1 MDNQISN
8 GGNKKVRVG
17 INGLG
22 RIGRAFLKLAIKNPN
37 IQIVGANDL
46 GDLENIAYLLKY
58 DSAYGKFAGTI
69 ATGDG
74 VLIVDNQEIKFFQ
87 EKDPAQLP
95 WGDLQV
101 DVVVESTGVFETF
114 AKAKAHLDAGA
125 RKVVISAPVKD
136 EPVAGIPGGTHLIN
150 INDENLSDKVIT
162 SNGSC
167 TTNCAAPVIKILDEA
182 IGVEKA
188 LLNTTHGYTATQKLV
203 DVADAKDWRR
213 GRAGAINLIPSST
226 GAAIA
231 VGQVIPSMQG
241 KFDGIAVRV
250 PVITGSMID
259 ITFIAKKN
267 TSVEEVNSALEKAAS
282 DPKWQ
287 STFTATKEALVSS
300 DILGSPFASI
310 ADLSYTKVVGGN
322 LVKVMAWYDNEA
334 GYTNTLVEH
343 VIKLGQ

>member
-1 MDNQISN
+1 M
-8 GGNKKVRVG
+8 KKVRVG
-17 INGLG
+17 INGFG
-22 RIGRAFLKLAIKNPN
+22 RIGRAFCRLGIKNPDLE
-37 IQIVGANDL
+37 IVAINDL
-46 GDLENIAYLLKY
+46 GDIDNLAYLLKY
-58 DSAYGKFAGTI
+58 DSAYGKFADTVEVK
-69 ATGDG
+69 DG
-74 VLIVDNQEIKFFQ
+74 SLVVDGKVIKFLQ

-101 DVVVESTGVFETF
+101 DVVVESTGVFETY
-114 AKAKAHLDAGA
+114 AKAKSHLDGGA

-136 EPVAGIPGGTHLIN
+136 EPIPGIPGGTFLLN
-150 INDENLSDKVIT
+150 INEEGLGDQVIT

-182 IGVEKA
+182 VGVDKA

-213 GRAGAINLIPSST
+213 GRAGAVNLIPSTT

-231 VGQVIPSMQG
+231 VGQVIPSMKG

-259 ITFIAKKN
+259 ITFISKKN
-267 TSVEEVNSALEKAAS
+267 TTVEEVNSALEKASLDA
-282 DPKWQ
+282 KWQ
-287 STFTATKEALVSS
+287 RTFSVTKEALVSS

-334 GYTNTLVEH
+334 GYTHTLVQH
-343 VIKLGQ
+343 VLKLGQ

>member
-1 MDNQISN
+1 MA
-8 GGNKKVRVG
+8 GKVRVG

-22 RIGRAFLKLAIKNPN
+22 RIGRAFCRLAIKNPN
-37 IQIVGANDL
+37 IEIVAANDL
-46 GDLENIAYLLKY
+46 GDLGNIAYLLKY
-58 DSAYGKFAGTI
+58 DSAYGKFPGTVET
-69 ATGDG
+69 ADG
-74 VLIVDNQEIKFFQ
+74 FLIVDGQKIKFTQ
-87 EKDPAQLP
+87 EKDPANLP
-95 WGDLQV
+95 WGAMMV
-101 DVVVESTGVFETF
+101 DVVVESTGVFETY

-136 EPVAGIPGGTHLIN
+136 EPLPGIPGGTFLIN
-150 INDENLSDKVIT
+150 INDEKLGDQVMT

-167 TTNCAAPVIKILDEA
+167 TTNCAAPVMKILDGA
-182 IGVEKA
+182 IGIEKA

-213 GRAGAINLIPSST
+213 GRAGAINLIPSTT
-226 GAAIA
+226 GAAVA

-259 ITFIAKKN
+259 VTFIAKKN
-267 TSVEEVNSALEKAAS
+267 TTVEEVNSALEKAAA
-282 DPKWQ
+282 DPNWAK
-287 STFTATKEALVSS
+287 TFAVTKEALVSS

-322 LVKVMAWYDNEA
+322 LVKVMSWYDNEA
-334 GYTNTLVEH
+334 GYTNTLVQH
-343 VIKLGQ
+343 VLKLGQ

>member
-1 MDNQISN
+1 MAR
-8 GGNKKVRVG
+8 KVRVG

-22 RIGRAFLKLAIKNPN
+22 RIGRAFLRLAIKNPE
-37 IQIVGANDL
+37 IQIVGVNDL
-46 GDLENIAYLLKY
+46 GDLDNIAYLLKY
-58 DSAYGKFAGTI
+58 DSAYGKFNGTI
-69 ATGDG
+69 ETGEG
-74 VLIVDNQEIKFFQ
+74 ELLVDDQKIKFLQ

-95 WGDLQV
+95 WSELMV

-136 EPVAGIPGGTHLIN
+136 ELPAGVPGGTFLIN
-150 INDENLSDKVIT
+150 INDEKLGEQVMT

-182 IGVEKA
+182 IGVDKA
-188 LLNTTHGYTATQKLV
+188 LLNTIHGYTATQKLV

-213 GRAGAINLIPSST
+213 GRAGAVNLIPSTT
-226 GAAIA
+226 GAAVA
-231 VGQVIPSMQG
+231 VGQVIPVMKG

-259 ITFIAKKN
+259 ITFVAKKY
-267 TSVEEVNSALEKAAS
+267 TTVEEVNSALEKAGA
-282 DPKWQ
+282 DPKWAK
-287 STFTATKEALVSS
+287 TFSATKEALVSS

-310 ADLSYTKVVGGN
+310 ADLSYTKVVGGD

-334 GYTNTLVEH
+334 GYTNTLMQH

>member
-1 MDNQISN
+1 MT
-8 GGNKKVRVG
+8 KVRVG

-22 RIGRAFLKLAIKNPN
+22 RIGRAFLRLAVKNPE
-37 IQIVGANDL
+37 IQIVGVNDL
-46 GDLENIAYLLKY
+46 GDLSNIAYLLKY
-58 DSAYGKFAGTI
+58 DSAYGKFDGTI
-69 ATGDG
+69 EVKDQS
-74 VLIVDNQEIKFFQ
+74 LIVDGQTIKFIQ

-95 WGDLQV
+95 WSELMV

-136 EPVAGIPGGTHLIN
+136 EPPAGVPGGTFLIN
-150 INDENLSDKVIT
+150 INDEKLGEQVMT

-182 IGVEKA
+182 IGVDKA
-188 LLNTTHGYTATQKLV
+188 LLNTIHGYTATQKLV

-213 GRAGAINLIPSST
+213 GRAGAVNLIPSTT
-226 GAAIA
+226 GAAVA
-231 VGQVIPSMQG
+231 VGQVIPVMKG

-267 TSVEEVNSALEKAAS
+267 TTVEEVNAVLAKVAADS
-282 DPKWQ
+282 KWAK
-287 STFTATKEALVSS
+287 TFAVTKEALVSS
-300 DILGSPFASI
+300 DILGSPYASI
-310 ADLSYTKVVGGN
+310 ADLSYTKVVGGD

-343 VIKLGQ
+343 VLKLGQ

>member
-1 MDNQISN
+1 MR
-8 GGNKKVRVG
+8 KVKVA
-17 INGLG
+17 INGFG
-22 RIGRAFLKLAIKNPN
+22 RIGRAFCRQAIKNPN
-37 IQIVGANDL
+37 VEIVAINDL
-46 GDLENIAYLLKY
+46 GDLDNLAYLLKY
-58 DSAYGKFAGTI
+58 DSAYGKFPGTI
-69 ATGDG
+69 TSEVGLMVIDG
-74 VLIVDNQEIKFFQ
+74 QKIKFVQ

-95 WGDLQV
+95 WGELMV
-101 DVVVESTGVFETF
+101 DVVVESTGVFETY

-136 EPVAGIPGGTHLIN
+136 EPLSGIPGGTFLIN
-150 INDENLSDKVIT
+150 INDEKLEEQVMT

-213 GRAGAINLIPSST
+213 GRAGAVNLIPSTT
-226 GAAIA
+226 GAAIV

-267 TSVEEVNSALEKAAS
+267 TTVEEVNAALEKAAA
-282 DPKWQ
+282 DAKWAK
-287 STFTATKEALVSS
+287 TFSVTKEALVSS

-322 LVKVMAWYDNEA
+322 LVKVMSWYDNEA
-334 GYTNTLVEH
+334 GYTTTLVEH
-343 VIKLGQ
+343 VIRLGQ

>member
-1 MDNQISN
+1 M
-8 GGNKKVRVG
+8 KKVRVG

-22 RIGRAFLKLAIKNPN
+22 RIGRAFLKLAIKNPD

-46 GDLENIAYLLKY
+46 GDLDNIAYLLKY
-58 DSAYGKFAGTI
+58 DSAYGKFAGDI
-69 ATGDG
+69 KTGDG
-74 VLIVDNQEIKFFQ
+74 KLIVDGQEIKFTQ

-95 WGDLQV
+95 WGALQV
-101 DVVVESTGVFETF
+101 DVVVESTGVFETY

-136 EPVAGIPGGTHLIN
+136 APLAGVPGGTFLIN
-150 INDENLSDKVIT
+150 INDEALGDQVIT

-167 TTNCAAPVIKILDEA
+167 TTNCAAPVIKIMDEA

-188 LLNTTHGYTATQKLV
+188 LLNTIHGYTATQKLV

-213 GRAGAINLIPSST
+213 GRAGAINLIPSTT
-226 GAAIA
+226 GAAVA
-231 VGQVIPSMQG
+231 VGQVIPQVQG

-259 ITFIAKKN
+259 VTFIAKRP
-267 TSVEEVNSALEKAAS
+267 TSVEEVNVILEKAAS
-282 DPKWQ
+282 LPQWQ
-287 STFTATKEALVSS
+287 KTFSVTKEALVSS

>member
-8 GGNKKVRVG
+8 GVNKKVRVG

-22 RIGRAFLKLAIKNPN
+22 RIGRAFLRLAIKNPN

-46 GDLENIAYLLKY
+46 GDLGNIAYLLKY

-69 ATGDG
+69 ATGEE

-101 DVVVESTGVFETF
+101 DVVVESTGVFETY

-150 INDENLSDKVIT
+150 INDENLADKVIT

-267 TSVEEVNSALEKAAS
+267 TSVEEVNSILEKAAGY
-282 DPKWQ
+282 PKWQ
-287 STFTATKEALVSS
+287 STFTTTKEALVSS

-334 GYTNTLVEH
+334 GYTNTLVQH
-343 VIKLGQ
+343 VLKLGR

>member
-1 MDNQISN
+1 M
-8 GGNKKVRVG
+8 KKVRVA
-17 INGLG
+17 INGFG
-22 RIGRAFLKLAIKNPN
+22 RIGRAFTRLAVKNLDLE
-37 IQIVGANDL
+37 IVAINDL
-46 GDLENIAYLLKY
+46 GDIDNLAYLLKY
-58 DSAYGKFAGTI
+58 DSAYGKFAGTVEVK
-69 ATGDG
+69 DG
-74 VLIVDNQEIKFFQ
+74 SLVVDGKVIKFLQ

-101 DVVVESTGVFETF
+101 DVVVESTGVFETY
-114 AKAKAHLDAGA
+114 AKAKSHLDGGA

-136 EPVAGIPGGTHLIN
+136 EPIVGIPGGTFLIN
-150 INDENLSDKVIT
+150 INDQGLEDQVIT

-182 IGVEKA
+182 IGVDKA

-213 GRAGAINLIPSST
+213 GRAGAVNLIPSST

-231 VGQVIPSMQG
+231 VGQVIPSMKG

-259 ITFIAKKN
+259 ITFISKKN
-267 TSVEEVNSALEKAAS
+267 TTVEEVNLALEKAS
-282 DPKWQ
+282 LDSNWQ
-287 STFTATKEALVSS
+287 KTFSVTKEALVSS

-322 LVKVMAWYDNEA
+322 LVKVMAWYDNEM
-334 GYTNTLVEH
+334 GYTNTLIQH
-343 VIKLGQ
+343 VLKLGQ

>member
-8 GGNKKVRVG
+8 EVRKVRVG

-22 RIGRAFLKLAIKNPN
+22 RIGRAFLKLAIKNPD

-46 GDLENIAYLLKY
+46 GDLDNIAYLLKY
-58 DSAYGKFAGTI
+58 DSAYGKFDGTI
-69 ATGDG
+69 ETKDQS
-74 VLIVDNQEIKFFQ
+74 LIVNGQVIKFTQ
-87 EKDPAQLP
+87 EKDPALLP
-95 WGDLQV
+95 WGELMV
-101 DVVVESTGVFETF
+101 DVVLESTGVFETY

-136 EPVAGIPGGTHLIN
+136 EPVAGVPGGTFLIN
-150 INDENLSDKVIT
+150 INDETLADKVIT

-188 LLNTTHGYTATQKLV
+188 LLNTIHGYTATQKLV

-213 GRAGAINLIPSST
+213 GRAGAVNLIPSTT
-226 GAAIA
+226 GAAVA
-231 VGQVIPSMQG
+231 VGQVIPAIQG
-241 KFDGIAVRV
+241 KFDGIAIRV

-259 ITFIAKKN
+259 ITFIAKRP
-267 TSVEEVNSALEKAAS
+267 TSVEEVNVALEKAS
-282 DPKWQ
+282 TMTKWQ
-287 STFTATKEALVSS
+287 STFTVTKEALVSS

-343 VIKLGQ
+343 VRKLGQ

>member
-8 GGNKKVRVG
+8 GVNKKVRVG
-17 INGLG
+17 VNGLG

-46 GDLENIAYLLKY
+46 GDLDNIAYLLKY

-101 DVVVESTGVFETF
+101 DVVVESTGVFETY

-150 INDENLSDKVIT
+150 INDENLADKVIT

-287 STFTATKEALVSS
+287 TTFTATKEALVSS

-310 ADLSYTKVVGGN
+310 ADLSYTKVVGDN

-334 GYTNTLVEH
+334 GYTNTLVQH
-343 VIKLGQ
+343 VLKLGR

>member
-1 MDNQISN
+1 M
-8 GGNKKVRVG
+8 KKVRVA
-17 INGLG
+17 INGFG
-22 RIGRAFLKLAIKNPN
+22 RIGRAFTRLAVKNLDLE
-37 IQIVGANDL
+37 IVAINDL
-46 GDLENIAYLLKY
+46 GDIDNLAYLLKY
-58 DSAYGKFAGTI
+58 DSAYGKFAGTVEVK
-69 ATGDG
+69 DG
-74 VLIVDNQEIKFFQ
+74 SLVVDGKVIKFLQ

-101 DVVVESTGVFETF
+101 DVVVESTGVFETY
-114 AKAKAHLDAGA
+114 AKAKSHLDGGA

-136 EPVAGIPGGTHLIN
+136 EPIVGIPGGTFLIN
-150 INDENLSDKVIT
+150 INDQGLEDQVIT

-182 IGVEKA
+182 IGVDKA

-213 GRAGAINLIPSST
+213 GRAGAVNLIPSST

-231 VGQVIPSMQG
+231 VGQVIPSMKG

-267 TSVEEVNSALEKAAS
+267 TTVEEVNSALEKAS
-282 DPKWQ
+282 LDSNWQ
-287 STFTATKEALVSS
+287 KTFSVTKEALVSS

-322 LVKVMAWYDNEA
+322 LVKVMAWYDNEM
-334 GYTNTLVEH
+334 GYTNTLIQH
-343 VIKLGQ
+343 VLKLGQ

>member
-1 MDNQISN
+1 MA
-8 GGNKKVRVG
+8 KKVRVG

-22 RIGRAFLKLAIKNPN
+22 RIGRAFLKLAIKNSN

-58 DSAYGKFAGTI
+58 DSAYGQFAGTI
-69 ATGDG
+69 ETKNDG
-74 VLIVDNQEIKFFQ
+74 AGQSLIVNGQTIKFTQ
-87 EKDPAQLP
+87 EKDPAQLS
-95 WGDLQV
+95 WGALMV
-101 DVVVESTGVFETF
+101 DVVVESTGVFETY

-136 EPVAGIPGGTHLIN
+136 EPVAGVPGGTFLIN
-150 INDENLSDKVIT
+150 INDEKLGDQVIT

-167 TTNCAAPVIKILDEA
+167 TTNCAAPIIKILDEA

-188 LLNTTHGYTATQKLV
+188 LLNTIHGYTATQKLV

-213 GRAGAINLIPSST
+213 GRAGAVNLIPSTT
-226 GAAIA
+226 GAAA
-231 VGQVIPSMQG
+231 VVGQVIPQVQG
-241 KFDGIAVRV
+241 KFDGIAIRV

-259 ITFIAKKN
+259 VTFIAKRP
-267 TSVEEVNSALEKAAS
+267 TSVEDVNVILEKAS
-282 DPKWQ
+282 TLPQWQ
-287 STFTATKEALVSS
+287 KTFSVTKEALVSS

-343 VIKLGQ
+343 VLKLGQ

>member
-1 MDNQISN
+1 M
-8 GGNKKVRVG
+8 KKVRVG
-17 INGLG
+17 INGFG
-22 RIGRAFLKLAIKNPN
+22 RIGRAFCRLGIKNPDLE
-37 IQIVGANDL
+37 IVAINDL
-46 GDLENIAYLLKY
+46 GDIDNLAYLLKY
-58 DSAYGKFAGTI
+58 DSAYGKFAGTVEVK
-69 ATGDG
+69 DG
-74 VLIVDNQEIKFFQ
+74 SLVVDGKVIKFLQ

-101 DVVVESTGVFETF
+101 DVVVESTGVFETY
-114 AKAKAHLDAGA
+114 AKAKSHLDGGA

-136 EPVAGIPGGTHLIN
+136 EPIPGIPGGTFLLN
-150 INDENLSDKVIT
+150 INEEGLEDQVIT

-182 IGVEKA
+182 VGVDKA

-213 GRAGAINLIPSST
+213 GRAGAVNLIPSTT

-231 VGQVIPSMQG
+231 VGQVIPSMKG

-259 ITFIAKKN
+259 ITFISKKN
-267 TSVEEVNSALEKAAS
+267 TTVEEVNSALEKASLDA
-282 DPKWQ
+282 KWQ
-287 STFTATKEALVSS
+287 RTFSVTKEALVSS

-334 GYTNTLVEH
+334 GYTHTLVQH
-343 VIKLGQ
+343 VLKLGQ